1 MYFVIEYQG
10 ERKTV
15 KAKATATITEVNH
28 LAFGFDELG
37 DARAKDVRI
46 IGSARREDVAAGMM
60 CCVWPAQE
68 SFHCVQCKATH
79 VRLNSIYC
87 SERCE
92 QAFLAEL
99 RGEL

>member
-28 LAFGFDELG
+28 LAFGFDEAG
-37 DARAKDVRI
+37 DVRGKDVRI
-46 IGSARREDVAAGMM
+46 MGCTRSSGTAAGMM
-60 CCVWPAQE
+60 CRVWPAQE
-68 SFHCVQCKATH
+68 SFKCVQCKTTH

-87 SERCE
+87 SDRCK